1 MTASSTSRIRI
12 PRSHMLSSW
21 VLCALGIVLSVYAL
35 YVETSKESNPDFT
48 AMCDIGQS
56 VSCSKVFTSRYGR
69 GFGIIGRVLGEHH
82 ILNQPNSIF
91 GILFYFLQVL
101 IGQIHTLSA
110 CNFLIMTS
118 ILANLGSVYLGY
130 ILYFILEDACIVC
143 ISTYIVNA
151 LLLGVNI
158 LKWTYLKRNLSKKK
172 E

>member
-1 MTASSTSRIRI
+1 
-12 PRSHMLSSW
+12 
-21 VLCALGIVLSVYAL
+21 
-35 YVETSKESNPDFT
+35 
-48 AMCDIGQS
+48 
-56 VSCSKVFTSRYGR
+56 
-69 GFGIIGRVLGEHH
+69 
-82 ILNQPNSIF
+82 
-91 GILFYFLQVL
+91 
-101 IGQIHTLSA
+101 
-110 CNFLIMTS
+110 MTS